1 MSHAMHM
8 CDWQWLNAQIWL
20 VISAVALWNAFTL
33 LCECEKSL
41 IPKSWC
47 IFSFKWGWA
56 SRGEN
61 RSFPRI
67 MYQPSIWPQHYHSIT
82 TCWRNRASYTHA
94 RTRPFTCTGLGTH
107 GRIFMFLTRCSLD
120 LDNTQAAL
128 CAASSN
134 TRTIQ
139 HIVEQ
144 VRGLPGLSATSL
156 PVTGVLAEFI
166 YVAELNG
173 AGDVLALMLA
183 VHSVH
188 LVPIMQFII
197 KIEIEPRSWKRSW
210 ERWTMRKIS
219 FADLTSSCFC
229 FFFSPFQM
237 GSILEVGAG
246 QNKQDLT
253 LSSWNLWL

>member
-94 RTRPFTCTGLGTH
+94 RTSSRTRPFTCTGLGNPWTH
-107 GRIFMFLTRCSLD
+107 
-120 LDNTQAAL
+120 
-128 CAASSN
+128 
-134 TRTIQ
+134 
-139 HIVEQ
+139 
-144 VRGLPGLSATSL
+144 
-156 PVTGVLAEFI
+156 I
-166 YVAELNG
+166 YVFNTLFTWSWQHASCIVCSQQQHSNNTAHRR
-173 AGDVLALMLA
+173 AGTDCRRLHFL
-183 VHSVH
+183 
-188 LVPIMQFII
+188 
-197 KIEIEPRSWKRSW
+197 
-210 ERWTMRKIS
+210 
-219 FADLTSSCFC
+219 
-229 FFFSPFQM
+229 
-237 GSILEVGAG
+237 
-246 QNKQDLT
+246 
-253 LSSWNLWL
+253 